1 MSTIKYNFLHFVN
14 FKDIPNWSVQYAE
27 EEDLGFTKKYP
38 MARIGSFL
46 FRRKDPIE
54 IQDGVIYKRVTVST
68 KDGII
73 TIRDEKDG
81 RLIGT
86 KKQFEIHEG
95 QFLLSKIDARNGA
108 FGVVPAIAEGAIIT
122 GNFWTYDVDY
132 SQMNPLFLTL
142 VTKTKQFLEFAENC
156 SNGTTNRHYLQEDT
170 FLNQQI
176 PLPSLE
182 EQENIL
188 NDYNKHLNLI
198 RIKQGEN
205 ISLAENSKMYLHS
218 RLGIKH
224 RDSAKPTS
232 LLQFIHLKDMT
243 TRWDAIMED
252 FSIKSNFKIDL
263 LGNYIISI
271 STGTTPPTSHPE
283 YFGGNIK
290 FYTPADLGIDKYLEK
305 SSRTI
310 TEIAISDKKARTFHR
325 GDILFVGIG
334 STIGK
339 VGIINDDVVS
349 SNQQITGFTV
359 DKRRISPEYVYYYLL
374 YNRDLATAAQS
385 KTTLPIV
392 NQEKICKIPIVVP
405 PIDIQDE
412 IVTSLDKMYHKV
424 KQNII
429 EIPLLE
435 QKALTSFEHIIFD

>member
-46 FRRKDPIE
+46 FRRKDSIE
-54 IQDGVIYKRVTVST
+54 IQDGVVYKRVTVST

-108 FGVVPAIAEGAIIT
+108 FGVVPPIAEGAIIT

-198 RIKQGEN
+198 RIKQDEN
-205 ISLAENSKMYLHS
+205 ESLAENSKMYLHS

-224 RDSAKPTS
+224 KGSAKPTS

-243 TRWDAIMED
+243 TRWDAIIEE